1 MHSDIHLL
9 LHRTTATETH
19 RKAAAAAAR
28 TASLRELVGRRLVA
42 WGIRLSG
49 PTDLTVTLAA

>member
-1 MHSDIHLL
+1 MHADIHLL
-9 LHRTTATETH
+9 LHRTSAAETH
-19 RKAAAAAAR
+19 RRAAAAGRAR
-28 TASLRELVGRRLVA
+28 PARERLGRALVT

>member
-19 RKAAAAAAR
+19 RKAADAAR
-28 TASLRELVGRRLVA
+28 TTPLRELVGRRLVA

>member
-19 RKAAAAAAR
+19 RKAAAAR
-28 TASLRELVGRRLVA
+28 TAPLRELVGRRLIT